1 VPVVE
6 RVPLTVIEG
15 TPPAKVLKLTVVVPA
30 VEDAAIDRLLNV
42 ILPSKDREPPPVL
55 VKLTL

>member
-1 VPVVE
+1 M
-6 RVPLTVIEG
+6 TVIEG

-30 VEDAAIDRLLNV
+30 AEDAAIDRLLNV